1 MVQDNTNPR
10 RFGFLMYHE
19 YEELDLIG
27 PWEMATMW
35 RDYAGGPECVTV
47 AEKAGRVKCAKGLG
61 TFAEHDFASCPPL
74 DYVLVP
80 GGFAA
85 ADQAKNPSVL
95 DWLRGQSATC
105 AHVLSVCTGSWM
117 LAAAGLLEG
126 KRATTHWKGIAALGQ
141 YGKVNVVE
149 NQRWVRD
156 GNVWT
161 SAGVSAGIDLT
172 LAFIEAIDGP
182 EAAASV
188 QLNAEY
194 FPDGKLYGGNAET
207 RPASRS

>member
-1 MVQDNTNPR
+1 MADTTPNR

-47 AEKAGRVKCAKGLG
+47 AEQAGRVHCAKGLS
-61 TFAEHDFASCPPL
+61 TFAEHDFASCPKL
-74 DYVLVP
+74 DYLLIP

-85 ADQAKNPSVL
+85 AEQAKNARVL
-95 DWLRGQSATC
+95 DWLRAQAEAC
-105 AHVLSVCTGSWM
+105 EHVLSVCTGSWM
-117 LAAAGLLEG
+117 FAAAGLLDG
-126 KRATTHWKGIAALGQ
+126 RRATSHWKGLEALGKA
-141 YGKVNVVE
+141 GDVTVVE
-149 NQRWVRD
+149 HQRWVRD
-156 GNVWT
+156 GKVWT

-172 LAFIEAIDGP
+172 LAFIEAMDGP
-182 EAAASV
+182 EAAAAV

-194 FPDGKLYGGNAET
+194 FPDGRLYGKNAET
-207 RPASRS
+207 HAAARS